1 MLADR
6 VVCPFHWR
14 CGEVGKLSVPSF
26 SSCCWAKA
34 PEASAAVIRPAAH
47 SVRRDCLHRAL
58 LRLADKGRN
67 GRLKLS

>member
-47 SVRRDCLHRAL
+47 SVRRDCLFIARSFGWPIRAVM
-58 LRLADKGRN
+58 AG
-67 GRLKLS
+67 